1 MVRLDVEYGIKI
13 SLGRVARLMK
23 QMDLPKMSTAKS
35 YKKKNLD
42 NTVRDNVIKQNF
54 STSLPNCVWV
64 SDITYLKVGGRHAYL
79 CVIIDLF
86 SRMVVGWKLSNSMK
100 ANLVCDT
107 LNASFV
113 KRGRP
118 TNLIFHSDQGS
129 QYTSS
134 EFKNL
139 LDYFNI
145 TAYFSKKGYP
155 YDNAV
160 CESFFKFLK
169 KECTNKRSYASF
181 DDLKED
187 LFDTT
192 FLRKW
197 FMVLHFA
204 IFIFFS
210 KSAFSSS
217 VKFIFSLTFL
227 ILFVMSVTSFQKN

>member
-35 YKKKNLD
+35 YKKSKLD
-42 NTVRDNVIKQNF
+42 NAVRENILKQNF
-54 STSLPNCVWV
+54 STNLPNCVWV

-139 LDYFNI
+139 LDDFNI
-145 TAYFSKKGYP
+145 TASFSKKGYP

-169 KECTNKRSYASF
+169 KECTNRRSYASF
-181 DDLKED
+181 NDLKED
-187 LFDTT
+187 LFEYIEG
-192 FLRKW
+192 FYNIRRPHSANNMLSPSEKEEVYKLR
-197 FMVLHFA
+197 
-204 IFIFFS
+204 
-210 KSAFSSS
+210 
-217 VKFIFSLTFL
+217 
-227 ILFVMSVTSFQKN
+227 

>member
-1 MVRLDVEYGIKI
+1 
-13 SLGRVARLMK
+13 
-23 QMDLPKMSTAKS
+23 
-35 YKKKNLD
+35 
-42 NTVRDNVIKQNF
+42 
-54 STSLPNCVWV
+54 
-64 SDITYLKVGGRHAYL
+64 
-79 CVIIDLF
+79 
-86 SRMVVGWKLSNSMK
+86 MVVGWKLSNSMK

-139 LDYFNI
+139 LDDFNI
-145 TAYFSKKGYP
+145 TASFSKKGYP

-169 KECTNKRSYASF
+169 KECTNRKSYAGF

-187 LFDTT
+187 LFEYIECFYNIRRLIQLTIC
-192 FLRKW
+192 FHRLRRKRCINRDRYSV
-197 FMVLHFA
+197 FCVY
-204 IFIFFS
+204 FFEDYS
-210 KSAFSSS
+210 
-217 VKFIFSLTFL
+217 
-227 ILFVMSVTSFQKN
+227 